1 MKVVKDSAIYLIGEL
16 TARSVPFL
24 LLPYLSRK
32 LGVEGFGQLSYFQAW
47 LALFTIFISLSQEG
61 AVARYFYFYGKR
73 SLNLVLRTGYSYSF
87 TIGILI
93 LAVCWLT
100 QSEIL
105 AIVALS
111 ALFQSFLNVQLT
123 VRQCRKQALS
133 YALIQLCSTIVSAGL
148 TVLLLEI
155 YQDDLVEKRLL
166 AILCSNIFV
175 FTLAYVLY
183 TQHVHTK
190 RFSFQRY
197 KIALYYLLGFGFPLI
212 LHNGS
217 LFLRGQFDRFL
228 INHQFSQTELGLY
241 AMGLQI
247 ASILTI
253 VIQVLNK
260 ALTPHLFEGLKQ
272 KKITLRDIHRWATYS
287 LLIIPI
293 PALVIWLIPEDIV
306 IWILGEQFVGTKY
319 YITLFLI
326 SSALLIP
333 YLILVNYLF
342 YFGKNK
348 QISFCSVLGTICYII
363 ALLLLSKTE
372 VQYIPYAGILGA
384 IIILPLLYTMTT
396 RVSKKL

>member
-1 MKVVKDSAIYLIGEL
+1 MKAIKDSIIYLIGEL
-16 TARSVPFL
+16 AARSVPFL

-32 LGVEGFGQLSYFQAW
+32 LGVEGFGELSYFQAW

-61 AVARYFYFYGKR
+61 AISRYFYFYGKR
-73 SLNLVLRTGYSYSF
+73 SLNLVLRTGYCYSL
-87 TIGILI
+87 TMGIAI
-93 LAVCWLT
+93 LVLCWLMK
-100 QSEIL
+100 SEIL

-123 VRQCRKQALS
+123 VRQCRKQALP
-133 YALIQLCSTIVSAGL
+133 YTIIQLCSTLISAGL
-148 TVLLLEI
+148 TILLLEI

-166 AILCSNIFV
+166 AILLSNILVFV
-175 FTLAYVLY
+175 FAYFLY
-183 TQHVHTK
+183 AQNIRLK
-190 RFSFQRY
+190 SFSWQRY
-197 KIALYYLLGFGFPLI
+197 KIALWYLLGFGLPLI

-228 INHQFSQTELGLY
+228 INYQFSQTELGLY

-253 VIQVLNK
+253 VIQILNK
-260 ALTPHLFEGLKQ
+260 ALTPYLFEGLKQ
-272 KKITLRDIHRWATYS
+272 QRITLSHIHRWAIYS
-287 LLIIPI
+287 LFIIPI
-293 PALVIWLIPEDIV
+293 PAMLMWIIPEDIV
-306 IWILGEQFVGTKY
+306 IWILGKQFIGTKY

-342 YFGKNK
+342 YWGKNK
-348 QISFCSVLGTICYII
+348 HISFCSVLGTFCYMV

-372 VQYIPYAGILGA
+372 VQYIPYAGIIGA
-384 IIILPLLYTMTT
+384 IIILPLLYIMTV
-396 RVSKKL
+396 RVTEK